1 VQSLTTQHERAPGR
15 KTDFSAIG
23 IGADRLYPVREC
35 QERALMSKSIIPNS
49 IFVLTLALMTCQ
61 PALAAR
67 YRHIT
72 LRPERHVIEVVLP
85 PYSGSFI
92 INGAKFTGVS
102 AACGGWVAGDRI
114 TLRDGDWNG
123 RCVGATFYNVRRRNF
138 CQAWCG

>member
-1 VQSLTTQHERAPGR
+1 
-15 KTDFSAIG
+15 
-23 IGADRLYPVREC
+23 
-35 QERALMSKSIIPNS
+35 MSKSIISNS

-61 PALAAR
+61 PALAER

-102 AACGGWVAGDRI
+102 AA
-114 TLRDGDWNG
+114 
-123 RCVGATFYNVRRRNF
+123 
-138 CQAWCG
+138 